1 MDERDSEEVSVA
13 DSLDWGSIKERSDIS
28 YGRYVVDLGGC
39 KLFTIRNGKVDFPES
54 DYNVIILHGLSAI
67 GYLNFNPIDFA
78 VIFDDSRPLISN
90 DGHKFRAVIEV
101 QIQITDILH
110 KTWCRAVE
118 QRNGLESRA
127 RTVIETVATELLK
140 GHTFKDIRMIAPAIL
155 SALKKQLAEDLP
167 KATPYQ
173 IASLRYSAEAV
184 DDAVEAGFVAA
195 IRADTLAKE
204 DLIHQQLE
212 VERAERDHAAKLKEQ
227 DKKQTL
233 DKGQAEYD
241 RKKRAE
247 EAEADQ
253 KLQEKE
259 FEIEQK
265 QQLAK
270 IELDKKRAEAAT
282 IAYGNQAAA
291 EAVAMKAKSDAVG
304 GDPLKM
310 LVLMAPD
317 LAAGVLSTQIQQ
329 QGQIERGKLTA
340 DKNLARAEGVA
351 QGLTSAIG
359 VRVPQMNL
367 TVDMPKDGNSASEKS
382 PDDTDDS

>member
-1 MDERDSEEVSVA
+1 MA
-13 DSLDWGSIKERSDIS
+13 DSLDWGNIKERSDIS

-39 KLFTIRNGKVDFPES
+39 KLFTIRNGEVNFPET

-78 VIFDDSRPLISN
+78 VIFDDAHPLISN
-90 DGHKFRAVIEV
+90 DGHKFRAIIEV

-110 KTWCRAVE
+110 TTWCRAVQ
-118 QRNGLESRA
+118 QRNGLEARA
-127 RTVIETVATELLK
+127 RTVIETASTELFK

-155 SALKKQLAEDLP
+155 SALKKQVAEVFP
-167 KATPYQ
+167 KETPYQ
-173 IASLRYSAEAV
+173 IASLGYSAEAV
-184 DDAVEAGFVAA
+184 DAAVEAGFVAA

-204 DLIHQQLE
+204 DLVHQKLE
-212 VERAERDHAAKLKEQ
+212 QERAEREHDAKLKDDE
-227 DKKQTL
+227 KKRTL
-233 DKGQAEYD
+233 DAAQAEYD
-241 RKKRAE
+241 RRKRAD
-247 EAEADQ
+247 EADSDQ
-253 KLQEKE
+253 KLQEKA
-259 FEIEQK
+259 FETEQK

-282 IAYGNQAAA
+282 IAFGNQAAA
-291 EAVAMKAKSDAVG
+291 EAAAMKAKSDAVG

-351 QGLTSAIG
+351 HGLTSAIG

-367 TVDMPKDGNSASEKS
+367 TVDMPKEGNSASEKS
-382 PDDTDDS
+382 PEDTDDS